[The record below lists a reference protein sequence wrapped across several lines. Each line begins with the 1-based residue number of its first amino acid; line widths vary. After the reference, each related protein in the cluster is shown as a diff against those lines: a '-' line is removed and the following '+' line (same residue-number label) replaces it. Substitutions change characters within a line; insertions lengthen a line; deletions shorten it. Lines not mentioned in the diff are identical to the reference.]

1 MTLEAL
7 RPAGEKEAFMK
18 RLGVF
23 LILSSFAAAPKAP
36 LPASEITVPPG
47 FKVEMVRAAEPEEGS
62 WVAICKDNKG
72 RLIISPQDGQP
83 LLRLTL
89 CAIWIRGMITARCI
103 KRSLELN
110 RRKSKDEG

>member
-1 MTLEAL
+1 MKSL
-7 RPAGEKEAFMK
+7 RACYVLLHAVAAG
-18 RLGVF
+18 V
-23 LILSSFAAAPKAP
+23 LSSFAAAPKGP

-83 LLRLTL
+83 LLRVTL
-89 CAIWIRGMITARCI
+89 NDGKIEKLERIELKTGEGAEQKNIRYGSAMG
-103 KRSLELN
+103 LLY
-110 RRKSKDEG
+110 

>member
-1 MTLEAL
+1 MKLIRACYVVLHFASAGLLSTL
-7 RPAGEKEAFMK
+7 
-18 RLGVF
+18 
-23 LILSSFAAAPKAP
+23 AAPKEA

-83 LLRLTL
+83 LLRVTL
-89 CAIWIRGMITARCI
+89 NDGKIG
-103 KRSLELN
+103 KLERIEL
-110 RRKSKDEG
+110 KTGEGADAKPI